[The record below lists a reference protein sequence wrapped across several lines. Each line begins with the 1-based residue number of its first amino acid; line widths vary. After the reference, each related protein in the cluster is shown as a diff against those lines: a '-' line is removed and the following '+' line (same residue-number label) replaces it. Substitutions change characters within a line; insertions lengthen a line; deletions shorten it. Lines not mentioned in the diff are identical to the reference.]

1 MRLKTRSWGVP
12 GTGSLVCLHG
22 VAHTGAIFEGLGRQL
37 SARGTSV
44 VALDLRGHGGSLRE
58 PPWNTATHVRDVLDT
73 VEALGIERATWVGH
87 SFGGRLVAE
96 LAAAAPERTERLV
109 MLDPGLEVS
118 PARALQA
125 AEIERL
131 DWNFATPDGALNAM
145 LSGFSMVAPDRELV
159 AKWVRE
165 DVVEGPDG
173 RYRFS
178 FCPGAA
184 VVAWSEVTLPAP
196 PIAPVPTLML
206 AAERGLEGHAELGR
220 RYRETLDGM
229 LTTVIVPHGHNLLW
243 ESPDETIAAIE
254 KFVAS

>member
-1 MRLKTRSWGVP
+1 M
-12 GTGSLVCLHG
+12 
-22 VAHTGAIFEGLGRQL
+22 
-37 SARGTSV
+37 
-44 VALDLRGHGGSLRE
+44 
-58 PPWNTATHVRDVLDT
+58 RDVLDT

-145 LSGFSMVAPDRELV
+145 LSSMTAPDREQV
-159 AKWVRE
+159 ATWVRN

-173 RYRFS
+173 RFRFS

-196 PIAPVPTLML
+196 PIARVPTLLL
-206 AAERGLEGHAELGR
+206 AAERGLATYEELGR

-229 LTTVIVPHGHNLLW
+229 LTTVIVPHGHNVLW
-243 ESPDETIAAIE
+243 EAPAETLAAIE
-254 KFVAS
+254 KFVTA